1 MKQTAK
7 HHAITR
13 IALVGLLGACGL
25 VAYNIATQGR
35 ITLLSTADC
44 KRTYESP
51 ELPADW
57 EETVGIN
64 TPPDGATFYEKPPET
79 EIGLEDGC
87 TFVEE
92 DSFVGIADLTTVQ
105 STSTSTTSTSLAT
118 TTTVPVPL

>member
-35 ITLLSTADC
+35 VPLLSTAEC
-44 KRTYESP
+44 KETYETP
-51 ELPADW
+51 ERPANW

-64 TPPDGATFYEKPPET
+64 TPPGEALPYERPPET
-79 EIGLEDGC
+79 GIGLEDGC
-87 TFVEE
+87 TVVEE
-92 DSFVGIADLTTVQ
+92 DSFVGIADLTAVP
-105 STSTSTTSTSLAT
+105 STSTSTPSTSLAT
-118 TTTVPVPL
+118 TTTVPVP